1 MKIMLIFH
9 LYDTGLVV
17 YLSAL
22 LILFCT
28 HTLLTWLQGILAPVQ
43 ALLSQ
48 SCSVRT
54 AFRKHGHVCVL
65 MPPCWWERTWWED
78 RAESGGHFV
87 LTQDS
92 G

>member
-28 HTLLTWLQGILAPVQ
+28 HTLRRGSKFLAPVQ

-48 SCSVRT
+48 PCSVRT
-54 AFRKHGHVCVL
+54 AFWKHGPVCVL
-65 MPPCWWERTWWED
+65 MPLCWWERTWWED
-78 RAESGGHFV
+78 RVESGGHFV